1 MCLGHIYGMIV
12 HIHNKKRCL
21 SCKKVMQRWGKTIQG
36 KVRWYCPQCHKSN
49 IKKRKDTT
57 TRNYKVLFKRYI
69 LGSRSIFDISKEIRV
84 SKKTINRHFEKF
96 WKQLPTPRI
105 ITENIGLVLDATTI
119 VKREVV
125 VLIAYDPIKQIV
137 VSWQFVPRE
146 TYFAWSEFVKTLP
159 RPQFVVSDAQKGLI
173 RAVRETFPGIKHQR
187 CLIHIIRRSN
197 AWLTKNP
204 QTKVGLELRDIVRL
218 LSQIENLEHKETW
231 IKMFNEWN
239 NKNQDFLNE
248 KKQSPYSTRKWFVH
262 RKIRGIRSMI
272 INSSPYLFSFLD
284 DPLIPKTSNYVE
296 GGINSP
302 IKDLIRKHR
311 GLTGR
316 KKMVLTAQYL
326 LKRQVKIPTLN
337 VY

>member
-1 MCLGHIYGMIV
+1 
-12 HIHNKKRCL
+12 
-21 SCKKVMQRWGKTIQG
+21 MQKWGKTKQG
-36 KVRWYCPQCHKSN
+36 KVRWYCSRCNRSN
-49 IKKRKDTT
+49 IKKRNDTAI
-57 TRNYKVLFKRYI
+57 RNQKVLFKRYI
-69 LGSRSIFDISKEIRV
+69 LGSRSIFDISKETHV
-84 SKKTINRHFEKF
+84 SKRTIGRHFELF
-96 WKQLPTPRI
+96 WKQLPIPQTI
-105 ITENIGLVLDATTI
+105 IENIGLVLDATTI

-146 TYFAWSEFVKTLP
+146 TYFAWSEFVKTLS

-173 RAVRETFPGIKHQR
+173 KAVREVFLGIKHQR

-197 AWLTKNP
+197 SCLTKNP

-218 LSQIENLEHKETW
+218 LSQIETREQKEIW
-231 IKMFNEWN
+231 IRMFNEWN
-239 NKNQDFLNE
+239 IKYQDFLSE
-248 KKQSPYSTRKWFVH
+248 KKQSPYSNRKWFVH

-272 INSSPYLFSFLD
+272 INSSPYLFSFLE
-284 DPLIPKTSNYVE
+284 DPLIPKTSNCVE

-311 GLTGR
+311 GLTGN
-316 KKMVLTAQYL
+316 KKMVLVANYL
-326 LKRQVKIPTLN
+326 KKRQVKIPTLN